1 MKLSPSDRLLAELA
15 SYRRARTWLAE
26 LLVRAAELL
35 EHPPADAADA
45 ERCAARLRRVAARLE
60 HVRTNDPEATA
71 RASLARV
78 ARRRL
83 AQLRGG
89 AGP

>member
-15 SYRRARTWLAE
+15 SHRRARTWLAE
-26 LLVRAAELL
+26 LLVTTAELL
-35 EHPPADAADA
+35 AHPPADAADA

-60 HVRTNDPEATA
+60 HVRTDAEAEAAA
-71 RASLARV
+71 RSSLARV

-83 AQLRGG
+83 ERMRGG
-89 AGP
+89 AQ